1 MSTGGGEHDVQS
13 ESVRPVS
20 RAGAGERV
28 RGIEPPL
35 SAWEADVLP
44 LNYTR
49 GDALACE
56 DREPPTAASISEE
69 LTRVV
74 RRGGARAALWYY
86 QQGRRLG
93 CPECRAKSGRST
105 PGRPHAP

>member
-49 GDALACE
+49 SDTLACE
-56 DREPPTAASISEE
+56 DRHGPTASIFEE
-69 LTRVV
+69 GTRVQP
-74 RRGGARAALWYY
+74 RGGVREAPVVVRARNDASGALTS
-86 QQGRRLG
+86 G
-93 CPECRAKSGRST
+93 ATSGRST
-105 PGRPHAP
+105 